1 VRAIYLAPIRVMG
14 LAIFGATEA
23 QENFGR
29 FTTSPKLEFVDEG
42 PGKGRDM
49 RLLEDLTYIDPS
61 GGDWTARKGFQTDG
75 ASIPQVF
82 WSFVGGPF
90 DGAYRNAAVV
100 HDWYCDKK
108 DKRWQ
113 DVHRIFY
120 YASRAAG
127 VGPIKAKILYAAVM
141 FGGPR
146 WGKGKSQCYA
156 QCHTPRGTTEK
167 NGLTVLTPEVS
178 KERAQEIVDWVNKED
193 PSLEDIDAKTSQ
205 DHSLAVFE

>member
-1 VRAIYLAPIRVMG
+1 MRAIYLAPIFVMG
-14 LAIFGATEA
+14 IAMFGVTEA

-29 FTTSPKLEFVDEG
+29 FTTSPKLEFIDEG

-61 GGDWTARKGFQTDG
+61 GGAWTARKGFQTDG

-90 DGAYRNAAVV
+90 DGPYRNAAVI
-100 HDWYCDKK
+100 HDWYCDKM

-127 VGPIKAKILYAAVM
+127 VGQIKAKILYAAVM
-141 FGGPR
+141 VGGPR

-156 QCHTPRGTTEK
+156 SCHTTRGTIEK
-167 NGLTVLTPEVS
+167 NGLTVLSPEVS

-193 PSLEDIDAKTSQ
+193 PSLEAIDAKTSQ
-205 DHSLAVFE
+205 DHSLAAFE

>member
-1 VRAIYLAPIRVMG
+1 MKAKLL
-14 LAIFGATEA
+14 LAIFTIGVGTLAIA

-29 FTTSPKLEFVDEG
+29 FENSPKLEFVVEG

-49 RLLEDLTYIDPS
+49 RLLEDFTYIDP
-61 GGDWTARKGFQTDG
+61 GGGEWTAKKEFQTNG

-90 DGAYRNAAVV
+90 DGPYRSAAII
-100 HDWYCDKK
+100 HDWFCDKK
-108 DKRWQ
+108 DRRWQ
-113 DVHRIFY
+113 DVHRVFY

-127 VGPIKAKILYAAVM
+127 VGEIKAKILYAAVM

-156 QCHTPRGTTEK
+156 SCHGAAGMTEERGV
-167 NGLTVLTPEVS
+167 TVLSPTLS
-178 KERAQEIVDWVNKED
+178 KEGAQEIVDWVKKEN
-193 PSLEDIDAKTSQ
+193 PSLDDIDRRTK
-205 DHSLAVFE
+205 LAHGLASFE

>member
-1 VRAIYLAPIRVMG
+1 MRARFAIALIAIG
-14 LAIFGATEA
+14 LAGSGKAEA
-23 QENFGR
+23 QDNFGQ
-29 FTTSPKLEFVDEG
+29 FTTSPKLEFVDSG

-61 GGDWTARKGFQTDG
+61 GGTWTAQKGFLTDG

-82 WSFVGGPF
+82 WSIVGGPF
-90 DGAYRNAAVV
+90 DGPYRNAAII

-108 DKRWQ
+108 GKRWQ

-127 VGPIKAKILYAAVM
+127 VGDIKAKILYAAVM

-146 WGKGKSQCYA
+146 WGRGKSQCYA
-156 QCHTPRGTTEK
+156 QCHAPQGMTEQD
-167 NGLTVLTPEVS
+167 GLTVLSPQVT
-178 KERAQEIVDWVNKED
+178 KDRAQAIADWVEKEN
-193 PSLEDIDAKTSQ
+193 PSLEDIATRANQQHALS
-205 DHSLAVFE
+205 AFE